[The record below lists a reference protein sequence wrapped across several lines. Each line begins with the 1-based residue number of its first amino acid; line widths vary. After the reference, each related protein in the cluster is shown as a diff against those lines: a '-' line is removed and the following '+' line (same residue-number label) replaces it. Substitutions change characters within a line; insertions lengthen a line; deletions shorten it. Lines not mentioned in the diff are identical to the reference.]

1 MPLKRTPPKTTASAP
16 SQLTAPELKIQ
27 SSSSEQE
34 IHRLGAAE
42 SEKCTAVSRRPKR
55 LKADS
60 SDVQISAFMTEMR
73 AMFTDLKKQ
82 QDQKMEK
89 IYSAIEEIK
98 IQNND
103 IRTSVEF
110 LSLKYDTLIEE
121 INDVKVK
128 CKDNQSYIKA
138 LEEKADKLE
147 KSARSTCI
155 EIKNIPIKTP
165 ESKDCLLKCLRDL
178 GEILN
183 VPIQS
188 HEVKDIYR
196 IGSKDPK
203 NKTIIAEFTSALMKE
218 KILRSYKKF
227 NKEHSKLCTENL
239 KISGPAKPIFI
250 SENLTA
256 KMKRIFYV
264 AREFAKSNEYRYC
277 WSSNGKIFIRE
288 KEGAALHMIK
298 EESDLNLIKK
308 V

>member
-1 MPLKRTPPKTTASAP
+1 MPLKRTPPKTAARAP
-16 SQLTAPELKIQ
+16 SQLTAPDLKIQ
-27 SSSSEQE
+27 YSSSEQE
-34 IHRLGAAE
+34 THGLGSAE
-42 SEKCTAVSRRPKR
+42 SENCTDASRRPKR
-55 LKADS
+55 KKADT
-60 SDVQISAFMTEMR
+60 SDVQMNAFMTEMR
-73 AMFTDLKKQ
+73 AMFIDLKEQ

-103 IRTSVEF
+103 IRASVEF
-110 LSLKYDTLIEE
+110 LSLKYDTLLEE
-121 INDVKVK
+121 IHDVKAE

-138 LEEKADKLE
+138 LEEKVDKLE
-147 KSARSTCI
+147 KNTRSTCI

-203 NKTIIAEFTSALMKE
+203 NKTIIVDFTSALMKE
-218 KILRSYKKF
+218 KIIRSYKKF
-227 NKEHSKLCTENL
+227 NKEHSKLSTENL
-239 KISGPAKPIFI
+239 KIGGPAKPIFI

-288 KEGAALHMIK
+288 KEGAVLHMIK